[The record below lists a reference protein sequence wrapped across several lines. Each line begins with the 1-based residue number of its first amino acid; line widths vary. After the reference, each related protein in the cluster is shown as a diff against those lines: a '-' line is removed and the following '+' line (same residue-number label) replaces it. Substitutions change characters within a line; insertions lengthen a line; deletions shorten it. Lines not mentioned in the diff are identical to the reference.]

1 MSAWQMMIAAW
12 WAQRQA
18 RERRLLLVGGSLVVV
33 ALIYQILVAPAMDGI
48 ARIEASLPGMH
59 RQLGQ
64 MQAQALIAQR
74 LSSAAQGVAL
84 SGEALRTGLTSALS
98 DAGLG
103 DAAAVEAAGNGVR
116 ITVKRA
122 NFAVLVHWLDQMRT
136 QLKVKVADAQITPV
150 RAPDGAIDGRVD
162 AVVTLDGQ
170 RDGAGGASQ
179 YGSTSR

>member
-1 MSAWQMMIAAW
+1 MNTWQMMVAAW

-18 RERRLLLVGGSLVVV
+18 RERRLLLIGGGVVFV
-33 ALIYQILVAPAMDGI
+33 ALIYQVLVAPALDGI
-48 ARIEASLPGMH
+48 ARVEASLPGMQ

-74 LSSAAQGVAL
+74 LSGAAQGVAPT
-84 SGEALRTGLTSALS
+84 GEALRTGLTSALS

-103 DAAAVEAAGNGVR
+103 DAGAVEAAGNGVR
-116 ITVKRA
+116 ITLKRVS
-122 NFAVLVHWLDQMRT
+122 FSVLVHWLDQMRT

-170 RDGAGGASQ
+170 RDGTGSANQ
-179 YGSTSR
+179 YGSASR